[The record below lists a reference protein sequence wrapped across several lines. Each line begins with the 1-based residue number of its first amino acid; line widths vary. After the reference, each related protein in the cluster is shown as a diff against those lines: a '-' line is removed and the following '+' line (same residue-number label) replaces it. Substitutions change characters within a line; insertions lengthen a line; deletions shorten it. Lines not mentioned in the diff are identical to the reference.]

1 MHPFGELIRRR
12 RAELG
17 LSQAQLAEA
26 AENHPRQLRR
36 YESDEQQPAL
46 AVAIR
51 IAGALGA
58 SLDELAGLRTGLKGT
73 WWAAWQLPG
82 GAVATLPLALRRR
95 GGTIE
100 LEALER
106 RVWRGELLVWDDGL
120 LTGWY
125 DATQGRGRARGG
137 RGVAGRAER
146 WCSCCATGA
155 RRDAGSGARGT
166 APSRAG
172 TRRWRERPPR
182 RGPPWRGSV
191 APEPSLQTAH
201 WSPITEGIAT
211 SAAAGV

>member
-26 AENHPRQLRR
+26 AEIHPRQLRR

-51 IAGALGA
+51 IAEALGA
-58 SLDELAGLRTGLKGT
+58 SLDELAGLRTGLEGT

-125 DATQGRGRARGG
+125 DATEGRVRSRGAMVFVF
-137 RGVAGRAER
+137 RDGRAEGR
-146 WCSCCATGA
+146 WFGRSGDGPVAGGHAALAGA
-155 RRDAGSGARGT
+155 PAEARSAVARISGA
-166 APSRAG
+166 
-172 TRRWRERPPR
+172 
-182 RGPPWRGSV
+182 
-191 APEPSLQTAH
+191 
-201 WSPITEGIAT
+201 
-211 SAAAGV
+211 